1 MDKKLRIA
9 ELKKIRKAGNTCG
22 TKDIYYKD
30 ENQKM
35 DVFDIPLNCLIFN
48 QLNGRIATFVKTYAK
63 EHGSINA
70 ETKQGNELIAE
81 FLWESKKDRNKR
93 TQKDLLQKGQL
104 ECGIVTA
111 DGVVIDGNRRF
122 MLLKENAEKYSRP
135 NTHFKAIILRDT
147 LADNSK
153 EIMCLETIYQMGV
166 DSKVDY
172 NPIQKYLKCRDLKH
186 QGYSE
191 AEIADM
197 MGEKN
202 ASKVEEYLNILTLMD
217 DYLKTCG
224 YEGMYRILEE
234 QKLEGHFVDLHN
246 YLSKYRDGK
255 GVINWVPEED
265 DIDDL
270 KNAYFDYMRAGFG
283 VHDVRIIANPSKG
296 QGFFTQ
302 GEIWKDF
309 AKEHF
314 DKVLPIKEMEGSL
327 DAQRKENPD
336 AAGVDLIRARD
347 GEFADNV
354 EKALEDNV
362 NQRKRDLDDRNKKDA
377 PLELLERARKTLQS
391 INSSGIDIDA
401 EDFKRD
407 EFVEISQK
415 IRKIVEGFI
424 KIAKGSKKR

>member
-147 LADNSK
+147 LADNPK

-172 NPIQKYLKCRDLKH
+172 NPIQKYLKCRDLKRED
-186 QGYSE
+186 YS
-191 AEIADM
+191 ATEIAGM
-197 MGEKN
+197 MGEKS
-202 ASKVEEYLNILTLMD
+202 AADIEKYLNILALMD
-217 DYLKTCG
+217 DYLKTWG
-224 YEGMYRILEE
+224 YEDMYRILED

-255 GVINWVPEED
+255 GIQDINWVPEDD

-270 KNAYFDYMRAGFG
+270 KNAYFDHMRGGF
-283 VHDVRIIANPSKG
+283 VSMDLRIIANPSKG

-309 AKEHF
+309 AKDHF

-354 EKALEDNV
+354 EKALKENLG
-362 NQRKRDLDDRNKKDA
+362 RRTRDLDDRNTRDA
-377 PLELLERARKTLQS
+377 PLELLDRAKKTLNS
-391 INSSGIDIDA
+391 IDPSVEGFECDEVLDISH
-401 EDFKRD
+401 E
-407 EFVEISQK
+407 

-424 KIAKGSKKR
+424 KTVNKGKKR